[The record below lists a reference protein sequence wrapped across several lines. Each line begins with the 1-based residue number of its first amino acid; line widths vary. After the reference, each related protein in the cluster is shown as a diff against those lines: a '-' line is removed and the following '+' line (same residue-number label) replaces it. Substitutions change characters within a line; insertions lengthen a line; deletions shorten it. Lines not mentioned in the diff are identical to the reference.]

1 MLVIQPH
8 LRKKDSVPS
17 PRIRHVVSPVPDVSH
32 DEPMSYPPPLY
43 TGDGG
48 EANATLRVHTTAP
61 DLDLAANGAAH
72 YLATGATTGGK
83 FGLYKWQMGADPT
96 GPAPHF
102 HRSITESFYVLD
114 GEVRLYD
121 GAQWITGTA
130 GDFLHVPEGGI
141 HGFRNESGAPASMLI
156 LFTPGAPRE
165 DYFETLADQA
175 RTKAMTAEDWTEFF
189 LRHDTFWT

>member
-1 MLVIQPH
+1 
-8 LRKKDSVPS
+8 
-17 PRIRHVVSPVPDVSH
+17 
-32 DEPMSYPPPLY
+32 MSYPAPLY

-48 EANATLRVHTTAP
+48 LVNATLRPHDAAP
-61 DLDLAANGAAH
+61 ELDLASMGGAH
-72 YLATGATTGGK
+72 YLATGESTGGK
-83 FGLYKWQMGADPT
+83 FGLYRWQMGADPT

-102 HRSITESFYVLD
+102 HRTITESFYVLD

-121 GAQWITGTA
+121 GSQWLTGVA

-165 DYFETLADQA
+165 DYFETLVDAA
-175 RTKAMTAEDWTEFF
+175 RTSVMTQEDWTEFF

>member
-1 MLVIQPH
+1 MMF
-8 LRKKDSVPS
+8 
-17 PRIRHVVSPVPDVSH
+17 
-32 DEPMSYPPPLY
+32 PMSYPPPLY

-48 EANATLRVHTTAP
+48 EASATLRPHTASP
-61 DLDLAANGAAH
+61 DLELAASGAAH
-72 YLATGATTGGK
+72 YLATGAGTGGK
-83 FGLYKWQMGADPT
+83 FGLYRWEMGADPT

-114 GEVRLYD
+114 GEVRLHD
-121 GAQWITGTA
+121 GKQWLTGVP
-130 GDFLHVPEGGI
+130 GDFLHVPEGGV

-165 DYFETLADQA
+165 DYFETLIDAA
-175 RTKAMTAEDWTEFF
+175 RTKAMTQDDWAEFF

>member
-1 MLVIQPH
+1 MMF
-8 LRKKDSVPS
+8 
-17 PRIRHVVSPVPDVSH
+17 
-32 DEPMSYPPPLY
+32 PMSYPPPLY

-48 EANATLRVHTTAP
+48 EASATLRPHTASP
-61 DLDLAANGAAH
+61 ELELPASGAAP
-72 YLATGATTGGK
+72 YLATGAGTGGK
-83 FGLYKWQMGADPT
+83 FGLYRWEMGADPT

-114 GEVRLYD
+114 GEVRLHD
-121 GAQWITGTA
+121 GKQWLTGVP
-130 GDFLHVPEGGI
+130 GDFLHVPEGGV

-165 DYFETLADQA
+165 DYFETLIDAA
-175 RTKAMTAEDWTEFF
+175 RTKAMTQDDWAEFF